1 MVKDLAT
8 DMFIIVST
16 VIMINYKQPSN
27 GLFDA
32 VLMEIIS
39 RLLWLQLY
47 FECQIN
53 AVLENS
59 ESLST
64 FFRIFSWVWIALVSY
79 ISCARRTGDKD
90 FLLIAVLFEL
100 QEYHT
105 LPSPLTKFYLQ
116 GSCFFFLFLNLFVFI
131 QRIIAL

>member
-1 MVKDLAT
+1 
-8 DMFIIVST
+8 
-16 VIMINYKQPSN
+16 MINYKQPSN

-47 FECQIN
+47 FEYQIN

-64 FFRIFSWVWIALVSY
+64 FFKNLLLTLNTFKFLIYLV
-79 ISCARRTGDKD
+79 
-90 FLLIAVLFEL
+90 LEEQV
-100 QEYHT
+100 
-105 LPSPLTKFYLQ
+105 TKF
-116 GSCFFFLFLNLFVFI
+116 FF
-131 QRIIAL
+131 